1 MNALIEKFKRNEILD
16 AIWYSNVYGKNV
28 EELTLRNIL
37 GPVGDIDSIGQ
48 LILGKYRLVLICSNQ
63 EPSLADNFSTD
74 KELADFIREHKK
86 TINPMVIKKH
96 SHYIYVLNIKTVQ
109 YIYDLH
115 NRGLTKELL
124 NNAVSI
130 YTPLIQAFMVD
141 AITDTLE
148 IEGSLYVNYV
158 NFSHKD
164 KELLDNLELPE
175 IPEEFELEI

>member
-63 EPSLADNFSTD
+63 EPSLADHFSTD
-74 KELADFIREHKK
+74 KELADFIRENKDRIYP
-86 TINPMVIKKH
+86 TVLKKH
-96 SHYIYVLNIKTVQ
+96 GDYIYVLNMKTVQ
-109 YIYDLH
+109 YNYDLH
-115 NRGLTKELL
+115 SRGLVKELL

-141 AITDTLE
+141 AITDKASLH
-148 IEGSLYVNYV
+148 EG
-158 NFSHKD
+158 
-164 KELLDNLELPE
+164 
-175 IPEEFELEI
+175 